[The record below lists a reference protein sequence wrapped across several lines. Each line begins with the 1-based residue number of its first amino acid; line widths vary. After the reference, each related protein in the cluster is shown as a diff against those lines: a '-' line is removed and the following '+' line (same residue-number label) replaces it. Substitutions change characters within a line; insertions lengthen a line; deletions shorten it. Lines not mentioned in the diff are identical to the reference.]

1 MLDGNA
7 ENRGLLRQSRDRKG
21 CSAKKG
27 FMRKWI
33 LSLALALTSV
43 LSFAQVSPEVKEEQH
58 RATVTIVMKGKT
70 EGAGCSATAIAEH
83 VLLTAE
89 HCDIPDGVVYLNQT
103 EAPFIH
109 PLEVSDR
116 IFDKQDHMLLVLPQV
131 SFKHTIPYDPNN
143 YVPLKKGD
151 HYYLWGNPGLIPDQY
166 REGYVTGSFTPP
178 KDSLE
183 ADVQSPF
190 ALISGPVVGGDSG
203 SAIFTSDGHLA
214 GVLTWG
220 IFGGSFAGI
229 YPLAFTTDQLNE
241 AKGMGN
247 FVYIPD
253 TRPISKVTVL
263 PTPVSVIQS
272 AESAEIYLEMIVL
285 MFAVFLLIY
294 AKNFMADTVR
304 TLIKI
309 SVESAKYLRRVKI
322 TLK

>member
-1 MLDGNA
+1 MLWT
-7 ENRGLLRQSRDRKG
+7 
-21 CSAKKG
+21 KG

-43 LSFAQVSPEVKEEQH
+43 LSFSQVTPEVKEEQH

-109 PLEVSDR
+109 PLEVSYR

-131 SFKHTIPYDPNN
+131 SFKHTIPYDPNT

-166 REGYVTGSFTPP
+166 REGYVTDSFTPP

-183 ADVQSPF
+183 VDVHSPF
-190 ALISGPVVGGDSG
+190 TLIRSSRW
-203 SAIFTSDGHLA
+203 
-214 GVLTWG
+214 WG
-220 IFGGSFAGI
+220 FWECDLYLGWSSRRRA
-229 YPLAFTTDQLNE
+229 YL
-241 AKGMGN
+241 GN
-247 FVYIPD
+247 F
-253 TRPISKVTVL
+253 
-263 PTPVSVIQS
+263 
-272 AESAEIYLEMIVL
+272 
-285 MFAVFLLIY
+285 
-294 AKNFMADTVR
+294 
-304 TLIKI
+304 
-309 SVESAKYLRRVKI
+309 RRFVCGN
-322 TLK
+322 LSFGVHN